1 MRSGKKSKRIK
12 KNCVFHYV
20 CLVGGWKSRRIE
32 IIYVFLYL
40 VEKKNEMKE
49 IVVLRN

>member
-1 MRSGKKSKRIK
+1 
-12 KNCVFHYV
+12 VFD
-20 CLVGGWKSRRIE
+20 CLVEGWKSRRIE

-40 VEKKNEMKE
+40 VEKKNEMMEIIEE